1 MTYQKV
7 LQQGKYGKQIR
18 LIQNAL
24 KKKMLAKLLKRGLKN
39 APETFMIYRIGRLLY
54 RDVDKRL
61 RTLYYS
67 CKGFT

>member
-7 LQQGKYGKQIR
+7 LQQGKYGKQIQ

-39 APETFMIYRIGRLLY
+39 APETFIIYRIGRILY
-54 RDVDKRL
+54 
-61 RTLYYS
+61 
-67 CKGFT
+67 